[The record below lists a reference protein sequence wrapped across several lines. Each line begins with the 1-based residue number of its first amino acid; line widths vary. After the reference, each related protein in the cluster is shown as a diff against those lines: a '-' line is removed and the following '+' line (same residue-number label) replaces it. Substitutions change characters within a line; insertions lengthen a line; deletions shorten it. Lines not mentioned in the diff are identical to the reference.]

1 METGIEAA
9 DMNDLIT
16 IPNEMASPIDILGRG
31 PFVDQVMEI
40 ISILSKSRRSCTFAI
55 NGSWGAGKTFV
66 LDMLKHRLQDHKAG
80 TQYLVFDY
88 NCWQYD
94 YYDEPLIAIV
104 SSMLDSINQQTKLI
118 SPEAGVAGHVMFN
131 AAKPV
136 VERIATSFAKKKL
149 GIDVKE
155 LLEVMKDGKEEVQKA
170 LERAEELYSYD
181 TYYNFREKLS
191 QAREELLNLSK
202 DQTVVIVVDEL
213 DRCQPDY
220 AITVLERLHHFFFGL
235 ENIIVIMSVDR
246 KQLDKTVTH
255 IFGDGTNVNSYLRKF
270 INFEIELD
278 AGKINASFRDKFLE
292 YVSLFNE
299 SVFGL
304 QPTIDRYLSALFSG
318 LDARTQEQLILKT
331 QTIHKLLYET
341 KEKDLAFMCFELLL
355 TVFFREESEHSR
367 APFYYEYDK
376 KKEGYVLLVNSSL
389 PKPLQS
395 YISDEWNFRP
405 GILQDGRGRF
415 PMFESENLDI
425 PRLLIVY
432 SSLLYG
438 HGIRVDG
445 MDEMALQDTIS
456 NFRNIIQLFEVIK

>member
-1 METGIEAA
+1 METGLEAA

-155 LLEVMKDGKEEVQKA
+155 LLEVMKDGKEGVQEA

-191 QAREELLNLSK
+191 LAREELLNLSK

-220 AITVLERLHHFFFGL
+220 AITV
-235 ENIIVIMSVDR
+235 
-246 KQLDKTVTH
+246 TH
-255 IFGDGTNVNSYLRKF
+255 IFGDGTDVNSYLRKF

-278 AGKINASFRDKFLE
+278 AGKINASFRDKF
-292 YVSLFNE
+292 
-299 SVFGL
+299 
-304 QPTIDRYLSALFSG
+304 
-318 LDARTQEQLILKT
+318 
-331 QTIHKLLYET
+331 
-341 KEKDLAFMCFELLL
+341 
-355 TVFFREESEHSR
+355 
-367 APFYYEYDK
+367 
-376 KKEGYVLLVNSSL
+376 
-389 PKPLQS
+389 
-395 YISDEWNFRP
+395 
-405 GILQDGRGRF
+405 
-415 PMFESENLDI
+415 
-425 PRLLIVY
+425 
-432 SSLLYG
+432 
-438 HGIRVDG
+438 
-445 MDEMALQDTIS
+445 
-456 NFRNIIQLFEVIK
+456 